1 MRNTRMKV
9 EGRRMKSTFFKFIL
23 VSCIL
28 HLASSVVF
36 ASEGAEPAASFK
48 DLLWPVINFAIL
60 VFILVKFGRKP
71 ISEFLKKRTELIEK
85 SLKEAEEA
93 KELAKKAFSEVQ
105 ERLLGMDKEINNI
118 LESAKKAGEREKEA
132 LIAQGESLKSKI
144 IEQAK
149 ANIEYELQKA
159 KKAIKSE
166 AALMALEL
174 AEKQIKEKL
183 DAKGH
188 EKLTEEYIQKIACT
202 AGEVKN

>member
-1 MRNTRMKV
+1 MKRKV
-9 EGRRMKSTFFKFIL
+9 KRYKLIINSFLLFTVHCSLFT
-23 VSCIL
+23 VS
-28 HLASSVVF
+28 SVF
-36 ASEGAEPAASFK
+36 ASEGAEHAASFK
-48 DLLWPVINFAIL
+48 DMLWPVLNFAIL
-60 VFILVKFGRKP
+60 VAILVKFGRKP

-105 ERLLGMDKEINNI
+105 ARLLGMDKEINNI

-132 LIAQGESLKSKI
+132 LIAQGESLKNKI

-188 EKLTEEYIQKIACT
+188 ERLTEEYIRKIAHT